1 MCKQFVN
8 PDEYRPIINKIF
20 NLRDL
25 WKMWNDL
32 KGKKTGITV
41 AGGAGGAAGGS
52 SKFGVY
58 NAMTE
63 V

>member
-1 MCKQFVN
+1 
-8 PDEYRPIINKIF
+8 
-20 NLRDL
+20 
-25 WKMWNDL
+25 MWNDL